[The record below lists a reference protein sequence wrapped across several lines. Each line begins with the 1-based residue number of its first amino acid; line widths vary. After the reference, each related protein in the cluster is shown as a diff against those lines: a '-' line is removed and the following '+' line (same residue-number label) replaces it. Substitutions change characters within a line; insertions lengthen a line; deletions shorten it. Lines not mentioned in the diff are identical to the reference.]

1 MSKLEHYLRAISFFK
16 MATLD
21 DEYIVK
27 SRKIYHRIG
36 HNIVGNSN
44 GSKDEKEVY
53 MLNVTQKLPGNTI
66 RNKYEPGYM
75 GANGPFWTK
84 HTVETFTPSS
94 EEEFV
99 AQKAGEDRKRAKME
113 AGKAAN
119 AEREK
124 LRPQYEREFFQRK
137 PKNNS
142 EAVKRAARRRGW
154 MPFEE
159 WYDKKKN
166 NKPMYSKAEERAAM
180 VDFLQREAA
189 ERQRRRAAERE
200 RRRAAELRQYSR
212 ALELSITDEQKRRQR
227 WRDFS
232 NKYDTSSGSDTE
244 DSSDDE
250 HSHAHVRQP
259 KLNFEPPDNKDTG
272 NQPSGNQPDVNQPE
286 WCAIA

>member
-1 MSKLEHYLRAISFFK
+1 
-16 MATLD
+16 MATLE

-53 MLNVTQKLPGNTI
+53 RLNVTQKLPGNTI

-99 AQKAGEDRKRAKME
+99 AQ
-113 AGKAAN
+113 
-119 AEREK
+119 
-124 LRPQYEREFFQRK
+124 
-137 PKNNS
+137 
-142 EAVKRAARRRGW
+142 
-154 MPFEE
+154 
-159 WYDKKKN
+159 
-166 NKPMYSKAEERAAM
+166 
-180 VDFLQREAA
+180 
-189 ERQRRRAAERE
+189 RRRAAG
-200 RRRAAELRQYSR
+200 LRQYSR
-212 ALELSITDEQKRRQR
+212 ALVPSMADEQKRPQR
-227 WRDFS
+227 WRE
-232 NKYDTSSGSDTE
+232 YDTSSGSDTE